1 MFVLKRFCIFYLVSL
16 VLVRTYANRLMS
28 LFRLGAQIIFDF
40 LWVPDIGLGAQK
52 LVTDSFCSATYGC
65 RERRALHSMPTS
77 STTIRISEE
86 VRTSTK

>member
-28 LFRLGAQIIFDF
+28 LFRLGAEIIFDF

-52 LVTDSFCSATYGC
+52 LVTDSFC
-65 RERRALHSMPTS
+65 
-77 STTIRISEE
+77 
-86 VRTSTK
+86 